1 MTRNVEEAIPR
12 NHHKISCFAELRKE
26 GTELRKEI

>member
-1 MTRNVEEAIPR
+1 VEEEIPK
-12 NHHKISCFAELRKE
+12 NHHEISYFAEFSKE